1 MRVLKVGGNELDN
14 DKFLRT
20 LAAAVAKIQK
30 QEPVVIV
37 HGGGRAIAE
46 MHTELKLPIRKVDG
60 LRVTSSRSLDI
71 AEMVLSGKAN
81 KLLVRALLMAGVDA
95 LGISG
100 VDGGMLVARQKIHP
114 TADLGFVGEIVDVR
128 TDVITRLIAAGF
140 TPVVSPIS
148 AETSHTQHFN
158 INADEAAT
166 ALAAALKAD
175 LFDFISN
182 VPGVLHNDK
191 LVPTLSAAQTASYIK
206 EGVIHGGMIPKVKA
220 ALFALEAGV
229 KRTRIV
235 NVDGLLT
242 DGGTVFEE
250 SGANRP

>member
-1 MRVLKVGGNELDN
+1 MRLLKVGGNELEDN
-14 DKFLRT
+14 RFMHKLVE
-20 LAAAVAKIQK
+20 AVAAIQQ

-46 MHTELKLPIRKVDG
+46 MHTELKLPIRKIDG
-60 LRVTSSRSLDI
+60 LRVTSSRSLDL

-81 KLLVRALLMAGVDA
+81 KLLVRALLAAGVPA

-100 VDGGMLVARQKIHP
+100 VDGGLIVAQRKVHS
-114 TADLGFVGEIVDVR
+114 TADLGFVGEVVDIR
-128 TDVITRLIAAGF
+128 TDVIERLHTAGF
-140 TPVVSPIS
+140 VPVVSPIS
-148 AETSHTQHFN
+148 ADVTHTQHYN

-166 ALAAALKAD
+166 ALAAALNAD

-182 VPGVLHNDK
+182 VPGVLHNAK
-191 LVPTLSAAQTASYIK
+191 LIPTLSAAQASSYIK

-220 ALFALEAGV
+220 ALSALDAGV

-242 DGGTVFEE
+242 DGGTIFH
-250 SGANRP
+250 

>member
-1 MRVLKVGGNELDN
+1 MRVLKVGGNELD
-14 DKFLRT
+14 DSSFLHK
-20 LAAAVAKIQK
+20 LAAAVATIQ
-30 QEPVVIV
+30 QREAVVIV

-46 MHTELKLPIRKVDG
+46 MHTELKLPSYKVDG

-81 KLLVRALLMAGVDA
+81 KLLVRALLAAGVDA

-100 VDGGMLVARQKIHP
+100 TDGGLLVAQQKVHP
-114 TADLGFVGEIVDVR
+114 TADLGYVGEIVAVR
-128 TDVITRLIAAGF
+128 TEVITRLIGQGF

-148 AETSHTQHFN
+148 ADSVHIQPFN

-182 VPGVLHNDK
+182 VPGVLHNDQ
-191 LVPTLSAAQTASYIK
+191 LIPTLSAVQANDLIM
-206 EGVIHGGMIPKVKA
+206 EGVIYGGMIPKVKA
-220 ALFALEAGV
+220 ALFALDAGV
-229 KRTRIV
+229 TRTRIV
-235 NVDGLLT
+235 NLDGLLT
-242 DGGTVFEE
+242 DGGTVFM
-250 SGANRP
+250 